1 MSSWMEVAW
10 TEEASD
16 AFDALRMMPGHEG
29 AFEAVR
35 ERVRVFE
42 EHPEARRVGAE
53 QRRVDGGWAWW
64 VVLGPDHA
72 RWLLAWAE
80 PEPGLLVIERLDEL

>member
-1 MSSWMEVAW
+1 MEVAW

-16 AFDALRMMPGHEG
+16 AFDALRLKPGHEA

-35 ERVRVFE
+35 ERVRLFE
-42 EHPEARRVGAE
+42 ENPGTRRVGAE
-53 QRRVDGGWAWW
+53 QRQLEEVWLWW

-72 RWLLAWAE
+72 RWLLTWAE
-80 PEPGLLVIERLDEL
+80 PEPGVLVIESLDPVGSS